1 MMNNRQTRALCVLG
15 ASALL
20 MGTAAVIDLQAGGA
34 SPAPVSAEI
43 PTQTATQAPLP
54 AYLVRAQDG
63 MVAVFSGDGT
73 QLLRMTD
80 ASVAALPA
88 PDRAELASGI
98 PVNDELSLAMLLED
112 YSE

>member
-1 MMNNRQTRALCVLG
+1 MMNNRQTRTLCVLG

-20 MGTAAVIDLQAGGA
+20 MGTAAVLDLQVSGA
-34 SPAPVSAEI
+34 PEAPVSAEI
-43 PTQTATQAPLP
+43 PAQTAVQTPLP

-73 QLLRMTD
+73 QLLRMTE
-80 ASVAALPA
+80 SCISALPA
-88 PDRAELASGI
+88 PDRADLEAGI
-98 PVNDELSLAMLLED
+98 PVEDDLSLAMLLED